1 MNKQIV
7 EMYNSLGVA
16 YGTARQYDS
25 HLDPYGRTI
34 EDMAKYLVNVGYR
47 KQEWIPITERLP
59 EKGQE
64 VLAYRGDFLGKM
76 MNTYTYLGSGN
87 WEDDYGYRGSA
98 EHEGLTH
105 WMPLPE
111 PPGTEKGGE

>member
-1 MNKQIV
+1 MSK
-7 EMYNSLGVA
+7 
-16 YGTARQYDS
+16 
-25 HLDPYGRTI
+25 
-34 EDMAKYLVNVGYR
+34 
-47 KQEWIPITERLP
+47 WIPVTERLP

>member
-1 MNKQIV
+1 MNKQIE
-7 EMYNSLGVA
+7 EMANDINFMENSYDTYWAGNCEQLAEELYN
-16 YGTARQYDS
+16 
-25 HLDPYGRTI
+25 
-34 EDMAKYLVNVGYR
+34 MGYR
-47 KQEWIPITERLP
+47 KQEWIPVTERLP

-64 VLAYRGDFLGKM
+64 VLAYRGDFRGEM

-111 PPGTEKGGE
+111 PPETEKGGAE

>member
-1 MNKQIV
+1 MNNQIE
-7 EMYNSLGVA
+7 EMANDITFMENG
-16 YGTARQYDS
+16 YDTHWPGNCEQLAEELYS
-25 HLDPYGRTI
+25 
-34 EDMAKYLVNVGYR
+34 MGYR
-47 KQEWIPITERLP
+47 KKKEWIPVTERLP

-64 VLAYRGDFLGKM
+64 VLAYRGDFFGDM

-98 EHEGLTH
+98 EHEGITH

-111 PPGTEKGGE
+111 PPERSDAE